1 MFRVFDTEKEIWLK
15 NDIYLTSDGRLFKI
29 KQSLFGMIKVPLE
42 LSSERYVYHKSVN
55 LIDKDGYEIFEGD
68 YIEAKVSND
77 KTVIGLVCYAEELS
91 AYVILCADSNEFFT
105 LGSEVCDYIKVI
117 GNVFDGY
124 EEGEQNGQQTLQ
136 DEKIS

>member
-1 MFRVFDTEKEIWLK
+1 MEYRVYNTEKKCWIKNVFLDCNGELFVLK
-15 NDIYLTSDGRLFKI
+15 RCIFGLTKPYYLSPDEYI
-29 KQSLFGMIKVPLE
+29 C
-42 LSSERYVYHKSVN
+42 HKAIN
-55 LIDKDGYEIFEGD
+55 LNDKDGMPVYEGD
-68 YIEAKVSND
+68 YIEAKVSD
-77 KTVIGLVCYAEELS
+77 DRTVIGLVCYAEELS